1 MDVAARGWL
10 ERRRFIP
17 FFIAGELLAVFAIPF
32 MLIDAY
38 HTFLTSDAG
47 TYVEELTPQD
57 PGWRSFFEYSTI
69 TPIIEQDSTGE
80 TTAIALHIQNPDH
93 SAGRSGDA
101 PNPAAPSLVA
111 SHIVIIPQDFGVGSD
126 PLVSLPVTKLQGEL
140 SQALNQRVEL
150 PQIVGADATLSFASA
165 DGVPLNAEVNF
176 SDENF
181 AQQISELVA
190 FPAAETS
197 ALRVRVITAS
207 RDVSVVPVAQE
218 IASNGF
224 EVTEIGNVNEWG
236 TGKTALAV
244 PSALLESAQS
254 AQAATE
260 LATLLE
266 VDIITDEIGANDEAV
281 TLLLGSDFAGMG

>member
-1 MDVAARGWL
+1 
-10 ERRRFIP
+10 
-17 FFIAGELLAVFAIPF
+17 

-165 DGVPLNAEVNF
+165 DGVPLNA
-176 SDENF
+176 
-181 AQQISELVA
+181 
-190 FPAAETS
+190 
-197 ALRVRVITAS
+197 
-207 RDVSVVPVAQE
+207 
-218 IASNGF
+218 
-224 EVTEIGNVNEWG
+224 
-236 TGKTALAV
+236 
-244 PSALLESAQS
+244 
-254 AQAATE
+254 
-260 LATLLE
+260 
-266 VDIITDEIGANDEAV
+266 
-281 TLLLGSDFAGMG
+281 